1 MNKLAGSL
9 SVQANTTLNKA
20 VELEK
25 QMINISLYDPRALL
39 FLTEIDSDDF
49 IIEYH
54 RKIKDLITMMV
65 ANSKA
70 ISPTSVH
77 NEILDKDLQDRFVDL
92 AIKQYVGN
100 HITLYEQFKKFHRMV
115 RLQPHIEELFYMSCS
130 GNINFDDKFDE
141 LSNLYI
147 SSKVVQE
154 ATLMADLMKAD
165 RKQILDSYVRFKSGI
180 PSLDNKIKWL
190 YGGQYICIAGA
201 PGQGKTTMGINIAL
215 NIPRSLIMSYEMS
228 EEELHNIIVSRHA
241 NIDSEKLESESLEF
255 GEEKI
260 IESARRELSN
270 SLTLRVCDKPLSL
283 SGMIAFIKV
292 NKIKHN
298 IQCVVI
304 DYAQIIPG
312 LKDKGNQTEKF
323 EDLSRRLKLLARELK
338 ITVIALSQLN
348 KDSMREGRAPTL
360 TDLRGSLSFGA
371 DADKVI
377 FLYELPD
384 DNTLGKGVTLCSV
397 GKNRK
402 GRIGKLENFNYVK
415 HIHFMR

>member
-1 MNKLAGSL
+1 
-9 SVQANTTLNKA
+9 
-20 VELEK
+20 
-25 QMINISLYDPRALL
+25 
-39 FLTEIDSDDF
+39 
-49 IIEYH
+49 
-54 RKIKDLITMMV
+54 
-65 ANSKA
+65 
-70 ISPTSVH
+70 
-77 NEILDKDLQDRFVDL
+77 
-92 AIKQYVGN
+92 
-100 HITLYEQFKKFHRMV
+100 
-115 RLQPHIEELFYMSCS
+115 MSCS

-165 RKQILDSYVRFKSGI
+165 RKQILNSYVRFKSGI

-228 EEELHNIIVSRHA
+228 EEELHNIIVSRYA

-283 SGMIAFIKV
+283 SDMIAFIKV